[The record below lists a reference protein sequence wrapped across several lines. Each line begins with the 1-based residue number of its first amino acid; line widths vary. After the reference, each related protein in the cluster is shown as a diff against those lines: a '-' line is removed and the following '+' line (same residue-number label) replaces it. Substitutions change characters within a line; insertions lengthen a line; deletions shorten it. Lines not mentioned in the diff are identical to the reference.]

1 MKKLLITYDVRF
13 NGQQGETCTT
23 LEVAEEHLGELHTAN
38 GGITTMLENTLD
50 MLEFWKN
57 RQYIWGSVKSI
68 EEVSE

>member
-1 MKKLLITYDVRF
+1 MKKLLITYDVRYAE
-13 NGQQGETCTT
+13 QQGETCTT
-23 LEVAEEHLGELHTAN
+23 LEVAEERLGELHTAN
-38 GGITTMLENTLD
+38 GGIATMLENTLD